1 MYTVWIKLVSG
12 LTTHSTVDV
21 KLKIS
26 GSASVT
32 PTEAQIP
39 NIAFEKRS
47 VKIFNIK
54 TNRAK
59 LHHWILSVN
68 RDYTRWNHQLIDCLL
83 LCENGHLTQCC
94 HCPGTLWRTRRVW
107 PSSSWAASRNWKS
120 WQVLDRKKGFYQDS
134 YYFVL
139 NCILFIT
146 NWFFMFFIF
155 YKMKG

>member
-68 RDYTRWNHQLIDCLL
+68 RDYTR
-83 LCENGHLTQCC
+83 
-94 HCPGTLWRTRRVW
+94 
-107 PSSSWAASRNWKS
+107 
-120 WQVLDRKKGFYQDS
+120 
-134 YYFVL
+134 
-139 NCILFIT
+139 
-146 NWFFMFFIF
+146 
-155 YKMKG
+155 